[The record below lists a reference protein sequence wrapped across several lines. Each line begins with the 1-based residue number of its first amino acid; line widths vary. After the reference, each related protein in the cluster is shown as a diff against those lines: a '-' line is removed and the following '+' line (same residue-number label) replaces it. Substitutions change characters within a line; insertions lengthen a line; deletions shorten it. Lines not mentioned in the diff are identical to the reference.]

1 MPWVQLFLV
10 ALGLSMDA
18 FAVAL
23 GAGASGRVPGVR
35 AAFRISFH
43 FGLFQFLMPVAGWM
57 LAVSLRPL
65 LEAVDHWVAF
75 ALLWMVGL
83 HMVHDGFGRGGGTKP
98 PADPSRGVPLIA
110 LSVATSI
117 DALAVGVSLA
127 FLGELILW
135 QSVAIGAVTGTL
147 SLLGVRMGARLG
159 ARFGERMEIVGGLIL
174 LGIGV
179 QIVLSHV

>member
-1 MPWVQLFLV
+1 
-10 ALGLSMDA
+10 
-18 FAVAL
+18 
-23 GAGASGRVPGVR
+23 
-35 AAFRISFH
+35 
-43 FGLFQFLMPVAGWM
+43 
-57 LAVSLRPL
+57 
-65 LEAVDHWVAF
+65 
-75 ALLWMVGL
+75 
-83 HMVHDGFGRGGGTKP
+83 
-98 PADPSRGVPLIA
+98 VPLIA

-147 SLLGVRMGARLG
+147 SLLGIRMGARLG